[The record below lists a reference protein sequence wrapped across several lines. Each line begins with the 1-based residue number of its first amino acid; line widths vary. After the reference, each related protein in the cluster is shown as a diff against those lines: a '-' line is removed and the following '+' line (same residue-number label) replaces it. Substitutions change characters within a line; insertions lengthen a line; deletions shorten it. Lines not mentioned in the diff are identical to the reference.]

1 MMLAITIPGS
11 GTWNAVLHDT
21 ANHSHVVLENFRVYP
36 IDGTSLMTRR
46 TVMCSRSAPL
56 RLEVGTPVNVR
67 TQTGDRVQ
75 GVIVHTT
82 AETSLVERVSDRVVM
97 YVRNGVIT
105 YRMGVSID
113 EDLPPCH
120 VVDGYLVSYEDV
132 PMNPVRTLRLSDVT
146 TICSDMTL
154 DAWVN
159 KKLIDVVTYRKREFA
174 TKPWVPESHENP
186 TGSWRILIGPEYIH
200 ETHPDGDVG
209 TSPITLTTNV
219 LENLQIN
226 SCVPLY
232 EIPANVEL
240 PCENDTTIV
249 TGVGTHYLMQFAFVT
264 VFAVDDIDNEEEQ
277 LVRSPPSGVSTT
289 VDMAATTIQN
299 AYRSIRDRRKWVA
312 ATTIQ
317 NAYRSIRDRR
327 KWALFACVATMVRQT
342 TEEAHLR
349 REAEPGNTEDVSMDK
364 IVDCHRAA
372 HPDVMTWG
380 LQDAIN
386 LLGDMERA
394 ADIIPPPDATADA
407 IGRDL
412 MPAPYVPTC
421 PSAPKSGNQTHET
434 QLPKTLLDAME
445 PHLRSR
451 RFTDK
456 YEADG
461 QERYVNVRPYAGNQ
475 KKAPT
480 FRGYQVQL
488 KIGDKNVFLGNYA
501 RTTVGAIVATAAYMD
516 VAFTHTSDGTASWLN
531 NMISDS
537 SAASAWVDTVLANKF
552 PPLIRRVS

>member
-1 MMLAITIPGS
+1 MMLAITIPDS
-11 GTWNAVLHDT
+11 GTWNAVLHDPT
-21 ANHSHVVLENFRVYP
+21 NHSHVLLENFRVHP
-36 IDGTSLMTRR
+36 IDSNSQLTRR
-46 TVMCSRSAPL
+46 TVMCSRSAPP

-67 TQTGDRVQ
+67 TDDGHVP
-75 GVIVHTT
+75 GVIAHTT
-82 AETSLVERVSDRVVM
+82 AETSLVDPVSDKSLM
-97 YVRNGVIT
+97 YVRNDAIT
-105 YRMGVSID
+105 YRMGVTID
-113 EDLPPCH
+113 DDRPQCH
-120 VVDGYLVSYEDV
+120 VVDGYLVPCREDR
-132 PMNPVRTLRLSDVT
+132 PVDSMRALKLSNVT

-159 KKLIDVVTYRKREFA
+159 RKLIDVVTYRKNEFA

-186 TGSWRILIGPEYIH
+186 TGSWRILIGAEYIH

-209 TSPITLTTNV
+209 TSPITVTTNV

-264 VFAVDDIDNEEEQ
+264 VFAVDDLDEEEEH
-277 LVRSPPSGVSTT
+277 LVRSPPSQTL
-289 VDMAATTIQN
+289 DMSATTIQN
-299 AYRSIRDRRKWVA
+299 AYRFVRERRK
-312 ATTIQ
+312 
-317 NAYRSIRDRR
+317 R
-327 KWALFACVATMVRQT
+327 VRQM
-342 TEEAHLR
+342 EEAHLR
-349 REAEPGNTEDVSMDK
+349 REAETANTEDVSMDNV
-364 IVDCHRAA
+364 IQLVDLDHTA
-372 HPDVMTWG
+372 HPDDTSWG
-380 LQDAIN
+380 LQDAVN
-386 LLGDMERA
+386 PLNGVDCDMERA
-394 ADIIPPPDATADA
+394 ADIILPGTTADA
-407 IGRDL
+407 IDRDL
-412 MPAPYVPTC
+412 MSAPYVPTYT
-421 PSAPKSGNQTHET
+421 SFTPKNGNQTHET

-461 QERYVNVRPYAGNQ
+461 QARYVNVRPFVGRQSKTPA
-475 KKAPT
+475 

-488 KIGDKNVFLGNYA
+488 KLCNKRNVFLGNYA

-516 VAFTHTSDGTASWLN
+516 AAFVHTSYGAAAWLDT
-531 NMISDS
+531 MISNPS
-537 SAASAWVDTVLANKF
+537 TASAWVDAVLANKF

>member
-1 MMLAITIPGS
+1 MMLAITIPNS
-11 GTWNAVLHDT
+11 GTWNAIVHDPT
-21 ANHSHVVLENFRVYP
+21 NHSHVLLENFRMHP
-36 IDGTSLMTRR
+36 IDSSSLMTRR
-46 TVMCSRSAPL
+46 TVMCSRSTPP

-67 TQTGDRVQ
+67 TVDDDHVA

-82 AETSLVERVSDRVVM
+82 AETSLVERVSDKNVI
-97 YVRNGVIT
+97 YVLNDVIT
-105 YRMGVSID
+105 YRMGVTID

-120 VVDGYLVSYEDV
+120 VVDGYLVPCDSV
-132 PMNPVRTLRLSDVT
+132 PIAPMSALKLSDVT

-154 DAWVN
+154 DTWAN
-159 KKLIDVVTYRKREFA
+159 KKLIDVVTYRKKEFA
-174 TKPWVPESHENP
+174 TKPWVPQSHENP
-186 TGSWRILIGPEYIH
+186 TGSWRILVGTEHIH

-209 TSPITLTTNV
+209 TSPITVTTNV

-240 PCENDTTIV
+240 PCENETTIV

-264 VFAVDDIDNEEEQ
+264 VFAVDDLDEDELH
-277 LVRSPPSGVSTT
+277 LVRYDVSTT
-289 VDMAATTIQN
+289 VDMAATTIQS
-299 AYRSIRDRRKWVA
+299 AYRSIRDRRKCA
-312 ATTIQ
+312 
-317 NAYRSIRDRR
+317 R
-327 KWALFACVATMVRQT
+327 LACVAKLARQT

-349 REAEPGNTEDVSMDK
+349 REAETENTEDVSMDVDE
-364 IVDCHRAA
+364 IVDRVDHHHAT
-372 HPDVMTWG
+372 HPDDMNWG
-380 LQDAIN
+380 LQDALD
-386 LLGDMERA
+386 LLYHVGGDMERA
-394 ADIIPPPDATADA
+394 ADIISPPDVTTDT
-407 IGRDL
+407 IPRDL
-412 MPAPYVPTC
+412 MPAPYVPTYT
-421 PSAPKSGNQTHET
+421 SSTPKSGNQTHET
-434 QLPKTLLDAME
+434 QLPRTLLDAME

-461 QERYVNVRPYAGNQ
+461 QARYINVRPYVGNQ
-475 KKAPT
+475 KKTPT

-488 KIGDKNVFLGNYA
+488 KIGDKKNVFLGNYA

-516 VAFTHTSDGTASWLN
+516 SGFTHTSGGATTWLS
-531 NMISDS
+531 NMISDP